1 MPLNENV
8 TGPYLCPLT
17 SVEWSSF
24 KPAETWTKSC
34 LLCCKQAVVSGCLV
48 SRWTFLVEGDKV
60 AGRPPRALLLFVGT
74 SLGLNSLQIQCLVAV
89 SGPAQKAYICRI
101 RYSKLCS
108 YQCLC
113 LFAVRIPCTKP
124 WWIQTDQKPYPG
136 QSSLFRR
143 PFQLQCVIL
152 ACLRIVFLSER
163 LEEWISGLP
172 ICMPWLKAKP
182 LHVSKCVQKLFLVF
196 CQCKVLCKDVYLE

>member
-74 SLGLNSLQIQCLVAV
+74 LLGLNPLQIQCLVAV
-89 SGPAQKAYICRI
+89 SGPELKRFIYAGSDIQSYARI
-101 RYSKLCS
+101 SACVYL
-108 YQCLC
+108 
-113 LFAVRIPCTKP
+113 LFVFHA
-124 WWIQTDQKPYPG
+124 
-136 QSSLFRR
+136 QSSGEYRQTRSRTLDSHPYLDD
-143 PFQLQCVIL
+143 PFNFNV
-152 ACLRIVFLSER
+152 
-163 LEEWISGLP
+163 
-172 ICMPWLKAKP
+172 
-182 LHVSKCVQKLFLVF
+182 LFLHA
-196 CQCKVLCKDVYLE
+196 